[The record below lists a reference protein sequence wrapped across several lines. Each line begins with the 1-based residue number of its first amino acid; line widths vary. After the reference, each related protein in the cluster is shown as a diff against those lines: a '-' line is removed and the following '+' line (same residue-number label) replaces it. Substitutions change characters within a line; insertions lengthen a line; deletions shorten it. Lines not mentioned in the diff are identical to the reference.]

1 MAKVQ
6 AQSKYL
12 DLSESFKLY
21 YVLAIGGFISIFS
34 FALYSSLFI
43 ALTMAACTVVVFLSL
58 SRKPNQ
64 IEVSSDEVGLTIDDV
79 DILWADCVS
88 WAAVDL
94 PELTE
99 FVLETTAF
107 QQRFIYWYMDPAQSG
122 VQEFLAELSA
132 RVQYSEET
140 PRKNLAHNLF
150 RTIGMM

>member
-34 FALYSSLFI
+34 FALYSSLFV

-58 SRKPNQ
+58 SRKPGI
-64 IEVSSDEVGLTIDDV
+64 IEVVTDEIGLTIDGVDV
-79 DILWADCVS
+79 QWVDCVS

-94 PELTE
+94 PEATE
-99 FVLETTAF
+99 FVIETTAF
-107 QQRFIYWYMDPAQSG
+107 QQRFIYLYLNPNQPG
-122 VQEFLAELSA
+122 VQEFLTELSNKI
-132 RVQYSEET
+132 QYNEET
-140 PRKNLAHNLF
+140 PRKNLVHNLF
-150 RTIGMM
+150 RTIGLM